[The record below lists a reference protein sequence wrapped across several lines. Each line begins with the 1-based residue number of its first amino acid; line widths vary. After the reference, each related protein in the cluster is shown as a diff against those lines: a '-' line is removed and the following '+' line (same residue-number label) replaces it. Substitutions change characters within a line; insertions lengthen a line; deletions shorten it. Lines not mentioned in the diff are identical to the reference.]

1 MRSSGWPSRPVPVG
15 SPPPGAAEGPVADAL
30 DVCVLGRV
38 GYDLYAVEP
47 GRPLAEVE
55 HFSRHLGGS
64 SANIAVGLARLGRRV
79 AIISSVGDDA
89 LADYL
94 ISFLDKERVDAR
106 RVTRVAGYGTSL
118 CLTEVSPPDRF
129 PQAFYRYKPPASQVQ
144 VGEAE
149 LALVR
154 SARMFVT
161 NGTSLCASPSREST
175 TRALEAARAA
185 GVRTVLDVDY
195 RPSSWTSAEEA
206 GRAART
212 VLPWVDVVIGN
223 EDEVALLTG
232 QRDPRDQVKAVLEAG
247 VGLLVRKLGA
257 AGVEAFTRQ
266 SAALQPPIHVTV
278 GSTIGAG
285 DGFASGVLSALL
297 DGRPLEDCL
306 RYGNAAA
313 AIVVSRV
320 SCSDAMPYPHEVE
333 ALLARP

>member
-1 MRSSGWPSRPVPVG
+1 MG
-15 SPPPGAAEGPVADAL
+15 DAL

-64 SANIAVGLARLGRRV
+64 SANIAVGLSRLGRRV

-94 ISFLDKERVDAR
+94 ISFLDQERVDAR

-129 PQAFYRYKPPASQVQ
+129 PQVFYRYKPADSQVQ

-161 NGTSLCASPSREST
+161 NGTSLSASPSRESA
-175 TRALEAARAA
+175 TRAVEAARAA

-195 RPSSWTSAEEA
+195 RPSSWASAEEA
-206 GRAART
+206 GRAARA
-212 VLPWVDVVIGN
+212 VLPWVDVVVGN

-278 GSTIGAG
+278 ASTIGAG
-285 DGFASGVLSALL
+285 DGFASGFLSALL

>member
-1 MRSSGWPSRPVPVG
+1 MG
-15 SPPPGAAEGPVADAL
+15 DAL

-38 GYDLYAVEP
+38 GYDLYAVEQ

-64 SANIAVGLARLGRRV
+64 SANIAVGLSRLGRRV
-79 AIISSVGDDA
+79 AILSSVGDDA

-129 PQAFYRYKPPASQVQ
+129 PQVFYRYKPADSQVQ
-144 VGEAE
+144 VGEVE

-154 SARMFVT
+154 GARMFVT
-161 NGTSLCASPSREST
+161 NGTSLCASPSRESA

-195 RPSSWTSAEEA
+195 RPSSWASAEEA
-206 GRAART
+206 GRAARA

-257 AGVEAFTRQ
+257 AGVQAFTRQ

-285 DGFASGVLSALL
+285 DGFASGFLSALL

-333 ALLARP
+333 ALLART

>member
-1 MRSSGWPSRPVPVG
+1 MG
-15 SPPPGAAEGPVADAL
+15 DAL

-64 SANIAVGLARLGRRV
+64 SANIAVGLSRLGRRV
-79 AIISSVGDDA
+79 AILSSVGDDA

-129 PQAFYRYKPPASQVQ
+129 PQVFYRYKPADSQVQ

-154 SARMFVT
+154 RARMFVT
-161 NGTSLCASPSREST
+161 NGTSLCASPSRESV
-175 TRALEAARAA
+175 TRAVETARAA

-206 GRAART
+206 GRAARA
-212 VLPWVDVVIGN
+212 VLPWIDVVIGN

-232 QRDPRDQVKAVLEAG
+232 EKDPKAQVKAVLDGGA
-247 VGLLVRKLGA
+247 GLLVRKLGA
-257 AGVEAFTRQ
+257 AGVEAF
-266 SAALQPPIHVTV
+266 
-278 GSTIGAG
+278 
-285 DGFASGVLSALL
+285 
-297 DGRPLEDCL
+297 
-306 RYGNAAA
+306 
-313 AIVVSRV
+313 SR
-320 SCSDAMPYPHEVE
+320 
-333 ALLARP
+333 

>member
-1 MRSSGWPSRPVPVG
+1 MD
-15 SPPPGAAEGPVADAL
+15 EAL

-38 GYDLYAVEP
+38 GYDLYAVEQ

-79 AIISSVGDDA
+79 AIISAVGDDA

-94 ISFLDKERVDAR
+94 VGFLGTEGVDAR

-129 PQAFYRYKPPASQVQ
+129 PQVFYRHKPADSQVQ
-144 VGEAE
+144 VGQEE

-154 SARMFVT
+154 RARMLVT
-161 NGTSLCASPSREST
+161 NGTTLCASPSRESAS
-175 TRALEAARAA
+175 RALEAARASS
-185 GVRTVLDVDY
+185 VRTVLDIDY
-195 RPSSWTSAEEA
+195 RPSSWSSPEEA
-206 GRAART
+206 GRAARS

-223 EDEVALLTG
+223 EDEVALLAGT
-232 QRDPRDQVKAVLEAG
+232 REPDPQVRAVLDSGA
-247 VGLLVRKLGA
+247 GLLVRKLGA
-257 AGVEAFTRQ
+257 AGVEAFTREGRA
-266 SAALQPPIHVTV
+266 SSPPINVKV

-285 DGFASGVLSALL
+285 DGFASGFLAALL
-297 DGRPLEDCL
+297 DGRPLSDCL

-313 AIVVSRV
+313 AVVVSRV
-320 SCSDAMPYPHEVE
+320 SCSDAMPYPNEVE
-333 ALLARP
+333 AMLARA

>member
-1 MRSSGWPSRPVPVG
+1 VRVD
-15 SPPPGAAEGPVADAL
+15 DAL

-38 GYDLYAVEP
+38 GYDLYAVEH
-47 GRPLAEVE
+47 GRPLPEVE

-79 AIISSVGDDA
+79 AIISSLGDDA

-94 ISFLDKERVDAR
+94 IGFLNKEGVDGS

-129 PQAFYRYKPPASQVQ
+129 PQVFYRHKPADSQVQ

-154 SARMFVT
+154 RARLFVT
-161 NGTSLCASPSREST
+161 NGTSLCASPAREST
-175 TRALEAARAA
+175 ARALEAARAA
-185 GVRTVLDVDY
+185 RVRTAFDVDY
-195 RPSSWTSAEEA
+195 RPSSWGAPEEA
-206 GRAART
+206 GRAARA

-232 QRDPRDQVKAVLEAG
+232 LSEPKEQVKAVLDAG
-247 VGLLVRKLGA
+247 ASLLVRKRGA
-257 AGVEAFTRQ
+257 DGVEAFTRD
-266 SAALQPPIHVTV
+266 AAASSPPIKVEV

-285 DGFASGVLSALL
+285 DGFASGFLAALL
-297 DGRPLEDCL
+297 DGRPLEACL

-313 AIVVSRV
+313 AVVVSRV
-320 SCSDAMPYPHEVE
+320 SCSDAMPYPNEVE
-333 ALLARP
+333 AMLARA

>member
-1 MRSSGWPSRPVPVG
+1 VG
-15 SPPPGAAEGPVADAL
+15 DAL

-64 SANIAVGLARLGRRV
+64 SANIAVGLSRLGRRV

-129 PQAFYRYKPPASQVQ
+129 PQVFYRYKPADSQVQ

-161 NGTSLCASPSREST
+161 NGTSLCASPSRESAM
-175 TRALEAARAA
+175 RAMEAARAA

-206 GRAART
+206 GRAARA

-285 DGFASGVLSALL
+285 DGFASGFLSALL

>member
-1 MRSSGWPSRPVPVG
+1 MDD
-15 SPPPGAAEGPVADAL
+15 AAE
-30 DVCVLGRV
+30 VCVLGRV
-38 GYDLYAVEP
+38 GYDLYAVEQ

-79 AIISSVGDDA
+79 AIVSSLGDDV

-94 ISFLDKERVDAR
+94 VGFLNKEGVDAR
-106 RVTRVAGYGTSL
+106 RVTRVAGFGTSL

-129 PQAFYRYKPPASQVQ
+129 PQVFYRHKPADSQVQ
-144 VGEAE
+144 VGEE
-149 LALVR
+149 DLALVKR
-154 SARMFVT
+154 AKLFVT

-175 TRALEAARAA
+175 VRALEAARAA
-185 GVRTVLDVDY
+185 RVRTVLDVDY
-195 RPSSWTSAEEA
+195 RPSSWSSPEEA
-206 GRAART
+206 GHAARL

-232 QRDPRDQVKAVLEAG
+232 QRDPRAQVTAVLDAG
-247 VGLLVRKLGA
+247 VGLLVRKRGA
-257 AGVEAFTRQ
+257 EGVEAFTREV
-266 SAALQPPIHVTV
+266 SASSPPLTVPV

-285 DGFASGVLSALL
+285 DGFASGFLAALL
-297 DGRPLEDCL
+297 EGRPLEDCL

-313 AIVVSRV
+313 AVVVSRV

-333 ALLARP
+333 AMLARG

>member
-1 MRSSGWPSRPVPVG
+1 MG
-15 SPPPGAAEGPVADAL
+15 DAL

-38 GYDLYAVEP
+38 GYDLYAVEQ

-64 SANIAVGLARLGRRV
+64 SANIAVGLSRLGRRV
-79 AIISSVGDDA
+79 AIVSSIGDDA

-129 PQAFYRYKPPASQVQ
+129 PQVFYRYKPADSQVQ

-154 SARMFVT
+154 RARMFVT

-175 TRALEAARAA
+175 VRAVEAARAA

-195 RPSSWTSAEEA
+195 RPSSWASAEEA
-206 GRAART
+206 GGAARA

-232 QRDPRDQVKAVLEAG
+232 QPDPRDQVKAVLEAG

-285 DGFASGVLSALL
+285 DGFASGFLSALL
-297 DGRPLEDCL
+297 DGRPLADCL

-313 AIVVSRV
+313 AVVVSRV

>member
-1 MRSSGWPSRPVPVG
+1 VG
-15 SPPPGAAEGPVADAL
+15 DAL

-38 GYDLYAVEP
+38 GYDLYAVEQ

-64 SANIAVGLARLGRRV
+64 SANIAVGLSRLGRRV
-79 AIISSVGDDA
+79 AILSSVGDDA

-129 PQAFYRYKPPASQVQ
+129 PQVFYRYKPADSQVQ

-154 SARMFVT
+154 GARMFVT
-161 NGTSLCASPSREST
+161 NGTSLCASPSRESA

-195 RPSSWTSAEEA
+195 RPSSWASAEEA
-206 GRAART
+206 GRAARA

-285 DGFASGVLSALL
+285 DGFASGFLSALL

-333 ALLARP
+333 ALLART

>member
-1 MRSSGWPSRPVPVG
+1 VG
-15 SPPPGAAEGPVADAL
+15 DAL

-38 GYDLYAVEP
+38 GYDLYAVEQ

-64 SANIAVGLARLGRRV
+64 SANIAVGLSRLGRRV

-129 PQAFYRYKPPASQVQ
+129 PQVFYRYKPADSQVQ

-154 SARMFVT
+154 GARMFVT
-161 NGTSLCASPSREST
+161 NGTSLCASPSRESA

-195 RPSSWTSAEEA
+195 RPSSWASAEEA
-206 GRAART
+206 GRAARA

-285 DGFASGVLSALL
+285 DGFASGFLSALL

>member
-1 MRSSGWPSRPVPVG
+1 M
-15 SPPPGAAEGPVADAL
+15 
-30 DVCVLGRV
+30 CVLGRV
-38 GYDLYAVEP
+38 GYDLYAVEQ

-79 AIISSVGDDA
+79 AIISSLGDDA

-94 ISFLDKERVDAR
+94 IGFLNKEGVDAG

-118 CLTEVSPPDRF
+118 CLTEVTPPDRF
-129 PQAFYRYKPPASQVQ
+129 PQVFYRHKPADSQVK

-154 SARMFVT
+154 RARLFVT
-161 NGTSLCASPSREST
+161 NGPASAPRPRARAP
-175 TRALEAARAA
+175 RALRRR
-185 GVRTVLDVDY
+185 GRRMCGRSSTIDY
-195 RPSSWTSAEEA
+195 RPSAWSSRR
-206 GRAART
+206 GRPAARG
-212 VLPWVDVVIGN
+212 VPPGGLVIGN

-232 QRDPRDQVKAVLEAG
+232 AREPAAQVKAVLDAG
-247 VGLLVRKLGA
+247 VGLLVRKRGA
-257 AGVEAFTRQ
+257 DGVEAFTREV
-266 SAALQPPIHVTV
+266 SASSPPIKVEV

-285 DGFASGVLSALL
+285 DGFASGFLAALL
-297 DGRPLEDCL
+297 DGRPLEECL

-313 AIVVSRV
+313 AVVVSRV

-333 ALLARP
+333 AMLCPA

>member
-1 MRSSGWPSRPVPVG
+1 V
-15 SPPPGAAEGPVADAL
+15 DNAL
-30 DVCVLGRV
+30 DACVLGRV
-38 GYDLYAVEP
+38 GYDLYAVEQ

-79 AIISSVGDDA
+79 AIISSLGDDA

-94 ISFLDKERVDAR
+94 IGFLNKEGIDGS

-129 PQAFYRYKPPASQVQ
+129 PQVFYRYKPADSQVQ

-154 SARMFVT
+154 RARLFVT

-175 TRALEAARAA
+175 AYALDAARAA
-185 GVRTVLDVDY
+185 QVRTVLDIDY
-195 RPSSWTSAEEA
+195 RPSSWSSPEEA
-206 GRAART
+206 GRAARA
-212 VLPWVDVVIGN
+212 VLPSVDVVIGN

-232 QRDPRDQVKAVLEAG
+232 RREPQEQVKAVRDAG
-247 VGLLVRKLGA
+247 VGLLVRKRGA
-257 AGVEAFTRQ
+257 DGVEAFTREM
-266 SAALQPPIHVTV
+266 SASSPPIKVEV

-285 DGFASGVLSALL
+285 DGFASGFLAALL
-297 DGRPLEDCL
+297 DGRPLEECL

-313 AIVVSRV
+313 AVVVSRV

-333 ALLARP
+333 AMLARA